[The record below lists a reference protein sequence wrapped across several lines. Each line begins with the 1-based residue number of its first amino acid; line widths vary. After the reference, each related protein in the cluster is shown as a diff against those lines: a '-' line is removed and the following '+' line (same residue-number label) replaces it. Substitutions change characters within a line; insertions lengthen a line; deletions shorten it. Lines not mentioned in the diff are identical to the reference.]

1 MSKGWAVSVDSYY
14 LLVRGLLSH
23 RNREALEVPVSVSA
37 DSPEP
42 PLRRI
47 VLFSTTLIVG
57 LAAIAL
63 GVWQL
68 GRHAQRAERNR
79 LAFEGRALPPLIW
92 DAVRR
97 ERLEPNRRALLVGT
111 LDQPREFLLRNRL
124 VAGVPAVQVVTPLR
138 LPGSDTA
145 VLVNRGYVPA
155 ADAVHPTA
163 ESWSEPER
171 GAFHGVLLAVPDRGD
186 GAPVTSR
193 GRESWQAL
201 DLSAMRA
208 RLPYPVS
215 NLYLVAEPDSSTT
228 AHTIRG
234 TVYPFRSEL
243 PPMDGGP
250 HLSYALQWFGI
261 AAAVIAFGIFFILRP
276 MRTASTVNGQRSTGK
291 A

>member
-1 MSKGWAVSVDSYY
+1 
-14 LLVRGLLSH
+14 
-23 RNREALEVPVSVSA
+23 
-37 DSPEP
+37 
-42 PLRRI
+42 LRRI
-47 VLFSTTLIVG
+47 VLFGTTLVIG

-68 GRHAQRAERNR
+68 GRHAERAGRNR
-79 LAFEGRALPPLIW
+79 LAIAGRALPPLIR
-92 DAVRR
+92 DSVRM
-97 ERLEPNRRALLVGT
+97 EPLEPNRRALLRGT

-124 VAGVPAVQVVTPLR
+124 VAGVPAVLVISPLR
-138 LPGSDTA
+138 LLGSDTA
-145 VLVNRGYVPA
+145 VLVNRGYLPA
-155 ADAVHPTA
+155 PDAVNPGAGT
-163 ESWSEPER
+163 WWEPEW
-171 GAFHGVLLAVPDRGD
+171 GAFHGVLLPVPDRGD
-186 GAPVTSR
+186 GAPATSR
-193 GRESWQAL
+193 GRETWHAL

-215 NLYLVAEPDSSTT
+215 DLYLVAEPDSSSP

-276 MRTASTVNGQRSTGK
+276 LRRASTVNPSQGSGGAGQRSTGD
-291 A
+291 AV

>member
-1 MSKGWAVSVDSYY
+1 MS
-14 LLVRGLLSH
+14 
-23 RNREALEVPVSVSA
+23 VPA
-37 DSPEP
+37 DIPEP

-47 VLFSTTLIVG
+47 VLFGTTLIVG

-68 GRHAQRAERNR
+68 GRHAERAERNR
-79 LAFEGRALPPLIW
+79 LAIAGRALPPLTW
-92 DAVRR
+92 DSVRR
-97 ERLEPNRRALLVGT
+97 EPLGPNRRALLRGT

-155 ADAVHPTA
+155 ADAVRPTA
-163 ESWSEPER
+163 ETWSEPER
-171 GAFHGVLLAVPDRGD
+171 GTFHGVLLPMPDRGD
-186 GAPVTSR
+186 GAPVSR
-193 GRESWQAL
+193 GGRESWQAL
-201 DLSAMRA
+201 DLRAMRA

-215 NLYLVAEPDSSTT
+215 DLYLVAEPDSSTP

-250 HLSYALQWFGI
+250 HLSYAIQWFGI
-261 AAAVIAFGIFFILRP
+261 ATAVVAFGVFFILRP
-276 MRTASTVNGQRSTGK
+276 LQTASAVNGQRSTGK
-291 A
+291 T

>member
-1 MSKGWAVSVDSYY
+1 M
-14 LLVRGLLSH
+14 
-23 RNREALEVPVSVSA
+23 
-37 DSPEP
+37 
-42 PLRRI
+42 RRI
-47 VLFSTTLIVG
+47 VLFGTTLIVG

-68 GRHAQRAERNR
+68 SRHAERAERNR
-79 LAFEGRALPPLIW
+79 LAIAGRALPPLIR
-92 DAVRR
+92 DSARR
-97 ERLEPNRRALLVGT
+97 ERLKPHRRAFLMGA
-111 LDQPREFLLRNRL
+111 LDQPREFLLRNRV
-124 VAGVPAVQVVTPLR
+124 VAGVPAVLVITPLR
-138 LPGSDTA
+138 LTGSDTA

-155 ADAVHPTA
+155 PDAVNPAA

-171 GAFHGVLLAVPDRGD
+171 GAYRGVLLPMPDRGD

-215 NLYLVAEPDSSTT
+215 DLYLVAEPDSSTP

-250 HLSYALQWFGI
+250 HLSYAVQWFGI
-261 AAAVIAFGIFFILRP
+261 AAAVIAFGIFFVLRP
-276 MRTASTVNGQRSTGK
+276 MRTASTVNGQRSTGLPP